1 MIFTGTN
8 LKIADN
14 SGALKVRC
22 IKVMSKSKY
31 RWGQLTDVVLVSVKK
46 IRPHKKV
53 KKKEKLRFLVVNTK
67 KGINRYG
74 QTIKFVQNTGV
85 ILKKDDPVP
94 LASRI
99 SLVSPFEFR
108 KNFRRIVVMA
118 SVNV

>member
-22 IKVMSKSKY
+22 IKVMSRSKY
-31 RWGQLTDVVLVSVKK
+31 RWGRLSDVVLVSIKK

-53 KKKEKLRFLVVNTK
+53 KKKEKLRFLVINTK
-67 KGINRYG
+67 KGINRIG
-74 QTIKFVQNTGV
+74 QIIKFAQNSGV
-85 ILKKDDPVP
+85 VLKKEDPVP

-108 KNFRRIVVMA
+108 KNFRRVVVMA

>member
-22 IKVMSKSKY
+22 IKIMSRSKY
-31 RWGQLTDVVLVSVKK
+31 RWGHLGDVALVSIKK

-67 KGINRYG
+67 KGVERIG
-74 QTIKFVQNTGV
+74 QIIRFVQNSGV
-85 ILKKDDPVP
+85 VLKKDDPVP
-94 LASRI
+94 VASRI

-108 KNFRRIVVMA
+108 KNFRRIVVMS

>member
-14 SGALKVRC
+14 SGALKARC
-22 IKVMSKSKY
+22 IKVMSRSKY
-31 RWGQLTDVVLVSVKK
+31 RWGTLGDIVLVSIKK
-46 IRPHKKV
+46 IKPYKRV

-67 KGINRYG
+67 KGVFRVG
-74 QTIKFVQNTGV
+74 QIIKFAQNSGV

-94 LASRI
+94 LASRV

-108 KNFRRIVVMA
+108 KNFRRVVIMS
-118 SVNV
+118 SVNI

>member
-8 LKIADN
+8 LKISDN
-14 SGALKVRC
+14 SGALMVRC
-22 IKVMSKSKY
+22 IKVMSRSKY
-31 RWGQLTDVVLVSVKK
+31 RWGRLADIVLISVKK
-46 IRPHKKV
+46 SRPLKKV
-53 KKKEKLRFLVVNTK
+53 KKKEKLRFLIVNTK
-67 KGINRYG
+67 KSLNRIG
-74 QTIKFVQNTGV
+74 QQVKFVQNSGV

-108 KNFRRIVVMA
+108 RNYRRVVVMS